1 MPEEQTRE
9 TRLGSVMDMLR
20 SPLRT
25 AEAVRQ
31 DRYKSL
37 KVRIFFTV
45 GTLAGV
51 PLLIV
56 TAVCFFWL
64 HAVLVDD
71 FSSHLRWQMEHART
85 GLEYFLNDR
94 ISSLR
99 YIASVHPYTSL
110 VDHQSLRGIFQKRK
124 QEFPELIDL
133 EVVNADGVQESYAG
147 PYAEKGKNHA
157 QQDWFVRAKVHGVAV
172 SQVFPGDRN
181 LLHYVVAVRQYVP
194 ERDSFWI
201 LKASIDVETLNRFVA
216 EIGLTEGDDAFLIA
230 GTDMLQTHSRF
241 HGAVFQRVAMPSVSQ
256 QRGFALMKFKDEVS
270 GNVILGATRVWGSP
284 WTLVSFM
291 KPTTLERIFTMLKRE
306 ILAVYLIIVF
316 VAIGVWMNYRTT
328 HSIVDRIR
336 DTEKAREEAITHSE
350 HSAKLA
356 SIGRLATGVAH
367 EINNPLAIINEKAG
381 LIKDLFEMYPESSGC
396 QREFLPLVNAISE
409 SVNRCRTITHR
420 LLGFARRMDISI
432 EPINVNDVV
441 REVVGFLEREL
452 AVRSIRLE
460 LNLDENI
467 PQIES
472 DRGLLQQV
480 FLNISNNAIDAV
492 SDGGEIVVSSM
503 PENGSGL
510 KVVIRDNGAGIPKDV
525 LKHIFEPFFT
535 TKQKG
540 KGTGLGLSLSYGI
553 IKRLGGTI
561 EADSFVDKGTAF
573 TITLPLAAEV
583 DRSVQ

>member
-1 MPEEQTRE
+1 
-9 TRLGSVMDMLR
+9 
-20 SPLRT
+20 
-25 AEAVRQ
+25 
-31 DRYKSL
+31 
-37 KVRIFFTV
+37 
-45 GTLAGV
+45 
-51 PLLIV
+51 
-56 TAVCFFWL
+56 
-64 HAVLVDD
+64 
-71 FSSHLRWQMEHART
+71 
-85 GLEYFLNDR
+85 
-94 ISSLR
+94 
-99 YIASVHPYTSL
+99 
-110 VDHQSLRGIFQKRK
+110 
-124 QEFPELIDL
+124 
-133 EVVNADGVQESYAG
+133 
-147 PYAEKGKNHA
+147 
-157 QQDWFVRAKVHGVAV
+157 
-172 SQVFPGDRN
+172 
-181 LLHYVVAVRQYVP
+181 
-194 ERDSFWI
+194 
-201 LKASIDVETLNRFVA
+201 
-216 EIGLTEGDDAFLIA
+216 
-230 GTDMLQTHSRF
+230 
-241 HGAVFQRVAMPSVSQ
+241 
-256 QRGFALMKFKDEVS
+256 MKFKDEVS
-270 GNVILGATRVWGSP
+270 GDVILGATRVWGSP

-291 KPTTLERIFTMLKRE
+291 KPTTLERIFSMLKRE

-432 EPINVNDVV
+432 ELINVNDVV

-480 FLNISNNAIDAV
+480 FLNIANNAIDAV

-510 KVVIRDNGAGIPKDV
+510 KVVIRDNGAGIPKEV

-561 EADSFVDKGTAF
+561 EVDSFVDKGTAF

>member
-1 MPEEQTRE
+1 
-9 TRLGSVMDMLR
+9 
-20 SPLRT
+20 
-25 AEAVRQ
+25 
-31 DRYKSL
+31 
-37 KVRIFFTV
+37 
-45 GTLAGV
+45 
-51 PLLIV
+51 
-56 TAVCFFWL
+56 
-64 HAVLVDD
+64 
-71 FSSHLRWQMEHART
+71 
-85 GLEYFLNDR
+85 
-94 ISSLR
+94 
-99 YIASVHPYTSL
+99 
-110 VDHQSLRGIFQKRK
+110 
-124 QEFPELIDL
+124 
-133 EVVNADGVQESYAG
+133 
-147 PYAEKGKNHA
+147 
-157 QQDWFVRAKVHGVAV
+157 
-172 SQVFPGDRN
+172 
-181 LLHYVVAVRQYVP
+181 
-194 ERDSFWI
+194 
-201 LKASIDVETLNRFVA
+201 
-216 EIGLTEGDDAFLIA
+216 
-230 GTDMLQTHSRF
+230 
-241 HGAVFQRVAMPSVSQ
+241 
-256 QRGFALMKFKDEVS
+256 MKFKDEVS